1 MRKKIFFFVLFFFL
15 PVFFII
21 THYAIGKEP
30 LLVFCGAAFK
40 RPMEDIVK
48 LYRQK
53 TGTEVNVIYGG
64 VGTLFSQIL
73 LSKRGDVFVV
83 PSPDIM
89 ERAKTKGV
97 VVPESIKDIAFVA
110 PCINTQKGNPKN
122 IQGLKDLAKPGIKV
136 GLANPEIV
144 YIGAIAIEIIDK
156 NLSAEEKKAIK
167 NNVVTYVEDFNKLAT
182 LIVLKQVDAI
192 IGFHFLEG
200 WYPDKVGTIQL
211 KTSEVLRIGA
221 GQAAV
226 ISYTGNRAETDKFIL
241 FLSSEEV
248 KSIFRKNHYFGS
260 PDEAFRWVGEKKP
273 IGGEFTA
280 TEGWLKK

>member
-1 MRKKIFFFVLFFFL
+1 MCKKILSAVLFFFL
-15 PVFFII
+15 SVFFM
-21 THYAIGKEP
+21 TDYAIGKEP
-30 LLVFCGAAFK
+30 LLIFCGAAFK

-48 LYRQK
+48 LYQQK
-53 TGTEVNVIYGG
+53 TDTKVDVNYGG

-97 VVPESIKDIAFVA
+97 VIPDSIKDIAFVA
-110 PCINTQKGNPKN
+110 PCINVQKGNPKN
-122 IQGLKDLAKPGIKV
+122 IQTLKDLTKPGIKV

-144 YIGAIAIEIIDK
+144 YIGAIAVEIMEK
-156 NLSAEEKKAIK
+156 NLSTAEKKAIK
-167 NNVVTYVEDFNKLAT
+167 ENVVTYVEDFNKLAT

-200 WYPDKVGTIQL
+200 WYPDKVGTIKL
-211 KTSEVLRIGA
+211 KTSEISRIGA
-221 GQAAV
+221 GQTAV
-226 ISYTGNRAETDKFIL
+226 ISYTGNRTEADKFIL
-241 FLSSEEV
+241 FLLSEDV
-248 KSIFRKNHYFGS
+248 KTIFRKYQYFGS
-260 PDEAFRWVGEKKP
+260 TDEAFRWVGARKI

-280 TEGWLKK
+280 IEGWVKK

>member
-1 MRKKIFFFVLFFFL
+1 MCKKILSAVLFFFL
-15 PVFFII
+15 SVFFM
-21 THYAIGKEP
+21 TDYAIGKEP
-30 LLVFCGAAFK
+30 LLIFCGAAFK

-48 LYRQK
+48 LYQQK
-53 TGTEVNVIYGG
+53 TDTKVDVNYGG

-97 VVPESIKDIAFVA
+97 VVPDSIKDIAFVA
-110 PCINTQKGNPKN
+110 PCINVQKGNPKN
-122 IQGLKDLAKPGIKV
+122 IQTLKDLTKPGIKV

-144 YIGAIAIEIIDK
+144 YIGAIAVEIMEK
-156 NLSAEEKKAIK
+156 NLSTAEKKAIK
-167 NNVVTYVEDFNKLAT
+167 ENVVTYVEDFNKLAT

-200 WYPDKVGTIQL
+200 WYPDKVGTIKL
-211 KTSEVLRIGA
+211 KTSEISRIGA
-221 GQAAV
+221 GQTAV
-226 ISYTGNRAETDKFIL
+226 ISYTGNRTEADKFIL
-241 FLSSEEV
+241 FLLSEDV
-248 KSIFRKNHYFGS
+248 KTIFRKYQYFGS
-260 PDEAFRWVGEKKP
+260 TDEAFRWVGARKI

-280 TEGWLKK
+280 IEGWVKK